1 MSPFSGLAG
10 IARTNTES
18 SDYPA
23 HSPTLTILAT
33 QADIIMGT
41 AAYVNRPFVFS
52 ARCNG

>member
-1 MSPFSGLAG
+1 LAG

-33 QADIIMGT
+33 QADITMGA
-41 AAYVNRPFVFS
+41 AAYVNSPLSFPRDAMVEQ
-52 ARCNG
+52 CC